1 MRSLL
6 FLWWWCGVGV
16 LCYVCI
22 MLLWSLYQNCSR
34 FASTFFAFFFNLYT
48 LPLLYKN
55 RRDFGLFLFAF
66 YTKDELYFL
75 IASVQSIIPSL
86 SLSLFVSAGGLCL
99 RSHLGSYHFQY
110 PLAKIYIHILV
121 SDGFL
126 HQPLLCID
134 YHENRLPHQWYAI
147 YGACR

>member
-66 YTKDELYFL
+66 YTKDELFYL
-75 IASVQSIIPSL
+75 IAFLPLIIPFTSTISIRSCRWSL
-86 SLSLFVSAGGLCL
+86 VDGARRWPAWYRFHSLQACACVWPAGLIGSRCGISCAGGGC
-99 RSHLGSYHFQY
+99 
-110 PLAKIYIHILV
+110 V
-121 SDGFL
+121 
-126 HQPLLCID
+126 C
-134 YHENRLPHQWYAI
+134 W
-147 YGACR
+147 